1 MLIKGSADNQKM
13 GPLLIIA
20 KHFEK
25 GKGERRSM
33 KKKLLSFLLTVTF
46 AFGSMTGT
54 AYAATGT
61 VKVESLSS
69 PEALAEA
76 INHTSSLAKSKD
88 KKRTLKKAE
97 ANSRVIVNSKE
108 KPENVY
114 GAANVYY
121 YTFGKFYVLEYANA
135 SQAKLAEKRLEKQY
149 DADEV
154 FQDQIVSLDDSE
166 KAGTTT
172 KAVKNVGA
180 AKADEN
186 SDSSEEA
193 FDGIHA
199 MGLDK
204 LKEDAANSDWNL
216 QNTVTVAILDTGI
229 DVDHSWFSGRID
241 KRSINLAVDKEA
253 SDYDDVTGHGT
264 HVSGIITK
272 GTTDNV
278 KIMTI
283 RIFDASERASV
294 LTLRLGVDYAT
305 THGADVM
312 NLSLGYDTNELI
324 SNLGSEDLSFIDDS
338 FAIAADYGITMC
350 VASGNEYTNVSKS
363 YPACSG
369 WTIAVGS
376 IERSTSNPEE
386 YVHSGFSNSGT
397 LLDFCAPGG
406 DILSAWNDGKTMI
419 ESGTSMA
426 SPHLAAAAAMI
437 KMKHPDYTQWDVYA
451 TMRDYAVDLGEKG
464 KDDDFGYG
472 YVNLADYA
480 NEGTD
485 TTKKSYQAIYVDTSL
500 RTSIA
505 SKGKTYDLE
514 VQLTKGDGTLLYTTT
529 NPEVATVDSK
539 GKVTIQGGGSCEIVI
554 TASETAKY
562 KETSKRVTVTVSRG
576 EQTLTVPQTIYTK
589 YEDDKGFYLQ
599 ASVDKPGDG
608 KVIFQA
614 NKNSVINLR
623 EDGYVTITG
632 TGKVLVY
639 PIAMETASYTRQVG
653 DAITIEVKKASERPF
668 VPKEPTTTKKNDT
681 KPANN
686 TITKNTTVKK
696 PAVVKIRRVTPGR
709 KMAKI
714 YWKKQNQINGYQIR
728 YSLKKG
734 MKKAS
739 VKNVS
744 PKKVSFVIK
753 KLKAKKTYYIQIRSY
768 KKVNKKTIY
777 GLWSTKSKIC
787 IK

>member
-1 MLIKGSADNQKM
+1 
-13 GPLLIIA
+13 
-20 KHFEK
+20 
-25 GKGERRSM
+25 M

-46 AFGSMTGT
+46 AFGGMTGT

-135 SQAKLAEKRLEKQY
+135 SQAKLAEKKLEKQY
-149 DADEV
+149 GAGEV
-154 FQDQIVSLDDSE
+154 FQDQIVSLEDSKE
-166 KAGTTT
+166 AGTTT
-172 KAVKNVGA
+172 KAINTAKA
-180 AKADEN
+180 TKADE
-186 SDSSEEA
+186 SADSSSEA

-199 MGLDK
+199 MGLDT
-204 LKEDAANSDWNL
+204 LKEQAKDWT
-216 QNTVTVAILDTGI
+216 NTVTVAVLDTGI
-229 DVDHSWFSGRID
+229 DVDHPWFSGRID
-241 KRSINLAVDKEA
+241 KRSINMAVDKEA

-278 KIMTI
+278 KIMTV

-350 VASGNEYTNVSKS
+350 VASGNEYTNVSRS
-363 YPACSG
+363 YPASSG

-376 IERSTSNPEE
+376 IERSASNPEE

-451 TMRDYAVDLGEKG
+451 TMRDYAVDLGEEG

-505 SKGKTYDLE
+505 SKGKNYDLE

-529 NPEVATVDSK
+529 NPEVATVDNK

-562 KETSKRVTVTVSRG
+562 KETSKSVTVTVSRG
-576 EQTLTVPQTIYTK
+576 EQTITVPQATYTK

-608 KVIFQA
+608 KMIFQT

-623 EDGYVTITG
+623 EDGYVTIIG

-639 PIAMETASYTRQVG
+639 PIAMETASYTRQIG
-653 DAITIEVKKASERPF
+653 DAITIEVKKASERPS
-668 VPKEPTTTKKNDT
+668 VPKEPTTAKKNDT

-686 TITKNTTVKK
+686 TTTKNTTVKK
-696 PAVVKIRRVTPGR
+696 PAVVKIRKATPGR
-709 KMAKI
+709 KIAKL
-714 YWKKQNQINGYQIR
+714 YWKKQSQINGYQIR
-728 YSLKKG
+728 YSLKKN
-734 MKKAS
+734 MQKAS

-744 PKKVSFVIK
+744 SKKTSFVIK
-753 KLKAKKTYYIQIRSY
+753 KLKAKKIYYVQIRSY
-768 KKVNKKTIY
+768 KQVKGQKIY
-777 GLWSTKSKIC
+777 GAWSTKSKI
-787 IK
+787 KVK

>member
-1 MLIKGSADNQKM
+1 
-13 GPLLIIA
+13 
-20 KHFEK
+20 
-25 GKGERRSM
+25 M

-46 AFGSMTGT
+46 AFGGMTGT

-88 KKRTLKKAE
+88 QKRTLKKAE

-135 SQAKLAEKRLEKQY
+135 SQAKLAEKKLEKQY
-149 DADEV
+149 DAGEV
-154 FQDQIVSLDDSE
+154 FQDQIVSLGDSE
-166 KAGTTT
+166 ETGTTT
-172 KAVKNVGA
+172 KAVNT
-180 AKADEN
+180 AKADE
-186 SDSSEEA
+186 SGDSSSEA

-199 MGLDK
+199 MGLDT
-204 LKEDAANSDWNL
+204 LKEQAKDWT
-216 QNTVTVAILDTGI
+216 NTVTVAVLDTGI
-229 DVDHSWFSGRID
+229 DVDHPWFSGRID
-241 KRSINLAVDKEA
+241 KRSINMAVDKEA
-253 SDYDDVTGHGT
+253 SDYNDVTGHGT

-278 KIMTI
+278 KIMTV

-324 SNLGSEDLSFIDDS
+324 SNLGSDDLSFIDDS

-350 VASGNEYTNVSKS
+350 VASGNEYTNVSRS
-363 YPACSG
+363 YPASSG

-376 IERSTSNPEE
+376 IERSASNPEE

-451 TMRDYAVDLGEKG
+451 TMRDYAVDLGDEG

-514 VQLTKGDGTLLYTTT
+514 VQLTKGDGTLLYSTT
-529 NPEVATVDSK
+529 NPEVATVDNK

-562 KETSKRVTVTVSRG
+562 KETSKSVTVTVSRG
-576 EQTLTVPQTIYTK
+576 EQTITVPQTTYTK

-608 KVIFQA
+608 KMIFQT
-614 NKNSVINLR
+614 NKNSVIHLR
-623 EDGYVTITG
+623 EDGYVTIIG

-639 PIAMETASYTRQVG
+639 PIAMETASYTRQIG
-653 DAITIEVKKASERPF
+653 DAITIEVKKASERPS

-686 TITKNTTVKK
+686 TTNPTVKK
-696 PAVVKIRRVTPGR
+696 PAAVKVTKAVPGR
-709 KMAKI
+709 KRATL
-714 YWKKQNQINGYQIR
+714 YWKKQSQINGYQVR
-728 YSLKKG
+728 YSVKKN
-734 MKKAS
+734 MQKAS

-744 PKKVSFVIK
+744 SKKTSFVIK
-753 KLKAKKTYYIQIRSY
+753 KLKTKKTYYVQIRSY
-768 KKVNKKTIY
+768 KQVKGQKIY
-777 GLWSTKSKIC
+777 GAWSIKSKI
-787 IK
+787 KVK

>member
-1 MLIKGSADNQKM
+1 
-13 GPLLIIA
+13 
-20 KHFEK
+20 
-25 GKGERRSM
+25 M

-46 AFGSMTGT
+46 AFVGMTGT
-54 AYAATGT
+54 TYAATGR

-69 PEALAEA
+69 PEDLAEA

-88 KKRTLKKAE
+88 KNRTLKKSEVNA
-97 ANSRVIVNSKE
+97 RVIVNSKE
-108 KPENVY
+108 KPEKVY
-114 GAANVYY
+114 GAENVYY

-135 SQAKLAEKRLEKQY
+135 SQAKLAEKKLEKQY
-149 DADEV
+149 DAGKV
-154 FQDQIVSLDDSE
+154 FQDQIVSLGDSE
-166 KAGTTT
+166 ATETTT
-172 KAVKNVGA
+172 KAVN
-180 AKADEN
+180 ADE
-186 SDSSEEA
+186 SESGSSEA
-193 FDGIHA
+193 FDGIHT
-199 MGLDK
+199 MGLDT
-204 LKEDAANSDWNL
+204 LKEQAKDWT
-216 QNTVTVAILDTGI
+216 NTVTVAVLDTGI

-241 KRSINLAVDKEA
+241 KRSINMAVDKEA

-278 KIMTI
+278 KIMTV

-305 THGADVM
+305 THGVDVM
-312 NLSLGYDTNELI
+312 NLSLGYDTRELI
-324 SNLGSEDLSFIDDS
+324 SNLGSDDLSFIDDS

-350 VASGNEYTNVSKS
+350 VASGNEYTNVSRS

-376 IERSTSNPEE
+376 IERSASNPEE

-406 DILSAWNDGKTMI
+406 DILSAWNDGKTKI

-451 TMRDYAVDLGEKG
+451 TMRDYAVDLGEEG

-472 YVNLADYA
+472 YLNLADYA
-480 NEGTD
+480 NEGVD

-500 RTSIA
+500 RSSIA
-505 SKGKTYDLE
+505 SKGKTYDLG
-514 VQLTKGDGTLLYTTT
+514 VQLTKGDGKLLYSTT
-529 NPEVATVDSK
+529 NSEVATVDNK

-562 KETSKRVTVTVSRG
+562 KETSKSVTVTVSRG
-576 EQTLTVPQTIYTK
+576 EQTITVPQTTYTK
-589 YEDDKGFYLQ
+589 YEDDEGFYLQ

-608 KVIFQA
+608 KIIFQT

-623 EDGYVTITG
+623 KDGYVTITG

-653 DAITIEVKKASERPF
+653 DAITIEVKKVSERPS
-668 VPKEPTTTKKNDT
+668 VPKEPTSTEKNDT

-686 TITKNTTVKK
+686 ATENTTVKK
-696 PAVVKIRRVTPGR
+696 PVAVKIRRVTSGR
-709 KMAKI
+709 KIARL
-714 YWKKQNQINGYQIR
+714 YWKKQSQINGYQLR
-728 YSLKKG
+728 YSLKKN

-744 PKKVSFVIK
+744 SKKTSFVIK
-753 KLKAKKTYYIQIRSY
+753 KLKTKKTYYVQLRSY
-768 KKVNKKTIY
+768 KQVKGQKIY
-777 GLWSTKSKIC
+777 GTWSTKSKI
-787 IK
+787 KVK

>member
-1 MLIKGSADNQKM
+1 
-13 GPLLIIA
+13 
-20 KHFEK
+20 
-25 GKGERRSM
+25 M

-46 AFGSMTGT
+46 AFVGMTGT
-54 AYAATGT
+54 TYAATGR

-69 PEALAEA
+69 PEDLAEA

-88 KKRTLKKAE
+88 KNRTLKKSEVNA
-97 ANSRVIVNSKE
+97 RVIVNSKE
-108 KPENVY
+108 KPEKVY
-114 GAANVYY
+114 GAENVYY

-135 SQAKLAEKRLEKQY
+135 SQAKLAEKKLEKQY
-149 DADEV
+149 DAGKV
-154 FQDQIVSLDDSE
+154 FQDQIVSLGDSE
-166 KAGTTT
+166 ATETTT
-172 KAVKNVGA
+172 KAVN
-180 AKADEN
+180 ADE
-186 SDSSEEA
+186 SESGSSEA
-193 FDGIHA
+193 FDGIHT
-199 MGLDK
+199 MGLDT
-204 LKEDAANSDWNL
+204 LKEQAKDWT
-216 QNTVTVAILDTGI
+216 NTVTVAVLDTGI

-241 KRSINLAVDKEA
+241 KRSINMAVDKEA

-278 KIMTI
+278 KIMTV

-305 THGADVM
+305 THGVDVM
-312 NLSLGYDTNELI
+312 NLSLGYDTRELI
-324 SNLGSEDLSFIDDS
+324 SNLGSDDLSFIDDS

-350 VASGNEYTNVSKS
+350 VASGNEYTNVSRS

-376 IERSTSNPEE
+376 IERSASNPEE

-406 DILSAWNDGKTMI
+406 DILSAWNDGKTKI

-451 TMRDYAVDLGEKG
+451 TMRDYAVDLGEEG

-472 YVNLADYA
+472 YLNLADYA
-480 NEGTD
+480 NEGVD

-500 RTSIA
+500 RSSIA
-505 SKGKTYDLE
+505 SKGKTYDLG
-514 VQLTKGDGTLLYTTT
+514 VQLTKGDGKLLYSTT
-529 NPEVATVDSK
+529 NSEVATVDNK

-562 KETSKRVTVTVSRG
+562 KETSKSVTVTVSRG
-576 EQTLTVPQTIYTK
+576 EQTITVPQTTYTK
-589 YEDDKGFYLQ
+589 YEDDEGFYLQ

-608 KVIFQA
+608 KIIFQT

-623 EDGYVTITG
+623 KDGYVTITG

-653 DAITIEVKKASERPF
+653 DAITIEVKKVSERPS
-668 VPKEPTTTKKNDT
+668 VPKEPTSTEKNDT

-686 TITKNTTVKK
+686 ATENTTVKK
-696 PAVVKIRRVTPGR
+696 PVAVKIRRVTSGR
-709 KMAKI
+709 KIAKL
-714 YWKKQNQINGYQIR
+714 YWKKQSQINGYQLR
-728 YSLKKG
+728 YSLKKN

-744 PKKVSFVIK
+744 SKKTSFVIK
-753 KLKAKKTYYIQIRSY
+753 KLKTKKTYYVQLRSY
-768 KKVNKKTIY
+768 KQVKGQKIY
-777 GLWSTKSKIC
+777 GTWSTKSKI
-787 IK
+787 KVK

>member
-1 MLIKGSADNQKM
+1 M

-20 KHFEK
+20 KYLEK

-46 AFGSMTGT
+46 VFSGITGT

-69 PEALAEA
+69 PEDLAEA

-88 KKRTLKKAE
+88 KNRTLKKAE
-97 ANSRVIVNSKE
+97 VNARVIVNSKE

-114 GAANVYY
+114 GAENVYY

-135 SQAKLAEKRLEKQY
+135 SQAKLAEKKLGKQY
-149 DADEV
+149 DAGEV
-154 FQDQIVSLDDSE
+154 FQDQIVSLGDSE
-166 KAGTTT
+166 ETETTT
-172 KAVKNVGA
+172 KTVNTVKA
-180 AKADEN
+180 AKAEE
-186 SDSSEEA
+186 SGDSSSEA

-199 MGLDK
+199 MGLDT
-204 LKEDAANSDWNL
+204 LKEQAKDWTNA
-216 QNTVTVAILDTGI
+216 VTVAVLDTGI

-241 KRSINLAVDKEA
+241 KRSINMAVDKEA

-278 KIMTI
+278 KIMTV

-312 NLSLGYDTNELI
+312 NLSLGYDTRELI
-324 SNLGSEDLSFIDDS
+324 SNLGSDDLSFIDDS

-376 IERSTSNPEE
+376 IERSASNTEE

-406 DILSAWNDGKTMI
+406 DILSAWNDGKTKI

-451 TMRDYAVDLGEKG
+451 TMRDYAVDLGAEG

-480 NEGTD
+480 NEGSD

-514 VQLTKGDGTLLYTTT
+514 AQLTKGDGTLIYSTT
-529 NPEVATVDSK
+529 NPEVATVDNK
-539 GKVTIQGGGSCEIVI
+539 GIVTIKGGGSCEIVI

-562 KETSKRVTVTVSRG
+562 KETSKSVTVTVSRG
-576 EQTLTVPQTIYTK
+576 EQTITVPQTTYTK

-608 KVIFQA
+608 KVIFQT

-623 EDGYVTITG
+623 EDGYVTIIG
-632 TGKVLVY
+632 AGKVLVY
-639 PIAMETASYTRQVG
+639 PIAMETASYTRQIG
-653 DAITIEVKKASERPF
+653 DAITIEVKKASERSS
-668 VPKEPTTTKKNDT
+668 VPKEPTTAKKNDT

-686 TITKNTTVKK
+686 TKNTSVKK
-696 PAVVKIRRVTPGR
+696 PAVVKVKKATSGR
-709 KMAKI
+709 KRATL

-728 YSLKKG
+728 YSLKKN
-734 MKKAS
+734 MQKAS
-739 VKNVS
+739 VKS
-744 PKKVSFVIK
+744 ISSKKTSFVIK
-753 KLKAKKTYYIQIRSY
+753 KLKAKKTYYVQIRSY
-768 KKVNKKTIY
+768 KQVKEQKIY
-777 GLWSTKSKIC
+777 GTWSIKSKI
-787 IK
+787 KVK

>member
-1 MLIKGSADNQKM
+1 
-13 GPLLIIA
+13 
-20 KHFEK
+20 
-25 GKGERRSM
+25 M

-46 AFGSMTGT
+46 VFSGITGT

-69 PEALAEA
+69 PEDLAEA

-97 ANSRVIVNSKE
+97 VNARVIVNSKE

-114 GAANVYY
+114 GAENVYY

-135 SQAKLAEKRLEKQY
+135 SQAKLAEKKLEKQY
-149 DADEV
+149 DAGEV
-154 FQDQIVSLDDSE
+154 FQDQIVALGDSE
-166 KAGTTT
+166 STETMT
-172 KAVKNVGA
+172 KAVNA
-180 AKADEN
+180 AEATKADE
-186 SDSSEEA
+186 SGTGSPEA

-199 MGLDK
+199 MGLDT
-204 LKEDAANSDWNL
+204 LKEQAKDWT
-216 QNTVTVAILDTGI
+216 NTVTVAVLDTGI

-241 KRSINLAVDKEA
+241 KRSINMAVDKEA

-278 KIMTI
+278 KIMTV

-312 NLSLGYDTNELI
+312 NLSLGYDTRELI
-324 SNLGSEDLSFIDDS
+324 SNLGSDDLSFIDDS

-350 VASGNEYTNVSKS
+350 VASGNEFTNVSRS

-376 IERSTSNPEE
+376 IERSASNPDE

-451 TMRDYAVDLGEKG
+451 TMRDYAVDLGDEG

-472 YVNLADYA
+472 YVNLTDYA

-500 RTSIA
+500 GTSIA

-514 VQLTKGDGTLLYTTT
+514 AQLTKGDGTLLYTTT
-529 NPEVATVDSK
+529 NPEVATVDNK

-562 KETSKRVTVTVSRG
+562 KETSKSVTVTVSRG
-576 EQTLTVPQTIYTK
+576 EQTITVPQTTYTK
-589 YEDDKGFYLQ
+589 YEDDEGFYLQ
-599 ASVDKPGDG
+599 ATVDKPGDG
-608 KVIFQA
+608 KIIFQT

-623 EDGYVTITG
+623 KDGYVTIIG

-653 DAITIEVKKASERPF
+653 DAITIEVKKVSERPS
-668 VPKEPTTTKKNDT
+668 VPKEPTTTEKNDT

-686 TITKNTTVKK
+686 ATKNTTVKK
-696 PAVVKIRRVTPGR
+696 PVAVKIRRVTSGR
-709 KMAKI
+709 KIAKI
-714 YWKKQNQINGYQIR
+714 YWKKQSQINGYQLR
-728 YSLKKG
+728 YSLKKN

-744 PKKVSFVIK
+744 SKKTSFVIK
-753 KLKAKKTYYIQIRSY
+753 KLKTKKTYYVQIRSY
-768 KKVNKKTIY
+768 KQVKGQKIY
-777 GLWSTKSKIC
+777 GTWSTKSKI
-787 IK
+787 KVK

>member
-1 MLIKGSADNQKM
+1 
-13 GPLLIIA
+13 
-20 KHFEK
+20 
-25 GKGERRSM
+25 M

-46 AFGSMTGT
+46 AFGGMTGT

-135 SQAKLAEKRLEKQY
+135 SQAKLAEKKLEKQY
-149 DADEV
+149 GAGEV
-154 FQDQIVSLDDSE
+154 FQDQIVSLEDSKE
-166 KAGTTT
+166 AGTTT
-172 KAVKNVGA
+172 KAINTAKA
-180 AKADEN
+180 TKADE
-186 SDSSEEA
+186 SADSSSEA

-199 MGLDK
+199 MGLDT
-204 LKEDAANSDWNL
+204 LKEQAKDWT
-216 QNTVTVAILDTGI
+216 NTVTVAVLDTGI
-229 DVDHSWFSGRID
+229 DVDHPWFSGRID
-241 KRSINLAVDKEA
+241 KRSINMAVDKEA

-278 KIMTI
+278 KIMTV

-350 VASGNEYTNVSKS
+350 VASGNEYTNVSRS
-363 YPACSG
+363 YPASSG

-376 IERSTSNPEE
+376 IERSASNPEE

-451 TMRDYAVDLGEKG
+451 TMRDYAVDLGEEG

-529 NPEVATVDSK
+529 NPEVATVDNK

-562 KETSKRVTVTVSRG
+562 KETSKSVTVTVSRG
-576 EQTLTVPQTIYTK
+576 EQTITVPQTTYTK

-608 KVIFQA
+608 KMIFQT

-623 EDGYVTITG
+623 EDGYVTIIG

-639 PIAMETASYTRQVG
+639 PIAMETASYTRQIG
-653 DAITIEVKKASERPF
+653 DAITIEVKKASERPS
-668 VPKEPTTTKKNDT
+668 VPKEPTTAKKNDT

-686 TITKNTTVKK
+686 TTTKNTTVKK
-696 PAVVKIRRVTPGR
+696 PAVVKIRKATPGR
-709 KMAKI
+709 KIAKL
-714 YWKKQNQINGYQIR
+714 YWKKQSQINGYQIR
-728 YSLKKG
+728 YSLKKN
-734 MKKAS
+734 MQKAS

-744 PKKVSFVIK
+744 SKKTSFVIK
-753 KLKAKKTYYIQIRSY
+753 KLKAKKIYYVQIRSY
-768 KKVNKKTIY
+768 KQVKGQKIY
-777 GLWSTKSKIC
+777 GAWSTKSKI
-787 IK
+787 KVK

>member
-1 MLIKGSADNQKM
+1 MLIRGSADNQQK

-25 GKGERRSM
+25 EKGERRSM

-46 AFGSMTGT
+46 VFSGITGT

-69 PEALAEA
+69 PEDLAEA

-97 ANSRVIVNSKE
+97 ANARVIVNSKE

-114 GAANVYY
+114 GAENVYY

-135 SQAKLAEKRLEKQY
+135 SQAKLAEKKLEKQY
-149 DADEV
+149 DASEV
-154 FQDQIVSLDDSE
+154 FQDQIVSLGDSE
-166 KAGTTT
+166 ETGTTT
-172 KAVKNVGA
+172 KTVNTAKA
-180 AKADEN
+180 AKADE
-186 SDSSEEA
+186 SGDSSSKA

-199 MGLDK
+199 MGLDA
-204 LKEDAANSDWNL
+204 LKEQAKDWT
-216 QNTVTVAILDTGI
+216 NTVTVAVLDTGI

-241 KRSINLAVDKEA
+241 KRSINMAVDKEA

-278 KIMTI
+278 KIMTV
-283 RIFDASERASV
+283 RIFDASEKASV

-305 THGADVM
+305 THGADIM

-324 SNLGSEDLSFIDDS
+324 SNLGSDDLSFIDDS

-350 VASGNEYTNVSKS
+350 VASGNEYTNVSRS

-376 IERSTSNPEE
+376 IECSASNPEE

-406 DILSAWNDGKTMI
+406 DILSAWNDGKTKI

-451 TMRDYAVDLGEKG
+451 TMRDYAVDLGEEG

-472 YVNLADYA
+472 YLNLADYA
-480 NEGTD
+480 NEGVD

-500 RTSIA
+500 RSSIA
-505 SKGKTYDLE
+505 SKGKTYDLG
-514 VQLTKGDGTLLYTTT
+514 VQLTKGDGKLLYSTT
-529 NPEVATVDSK
+529 NSEVATVDNK

-562 KETSKRVTVTVSRG
+562 KETSKSVTVTVSRG
-576 EQTLTVPQTIYTK
+576 EQTITVPQTTYTK
-589 YEDDKGFYLQ
+589 YEDDEGFYLQ

-608 KVIFQA
+608 KIIFQT

-623 EDGYVTITG
+623 KDGYVTITG

-653 DAITIEVKKASERPF
+653 DAITIEVKKVSERPS
-668 VPKEPTTTKKNDT
+668 VPKEPTSTEKNDT

-686 TITKNTTVKK
+686 ATENTTVKK
-696 PAVVKIRRVTPGR
+696 PVAVKIRRVTSGR
-709 KMAKI
+709 KIAKL
-714 YWKKQNQINGYQIR
+714 YWKKQSQINGYQLR
-728 YSLKKG
+728 YSLKKN

-744 PKKVSFVIK
+744 SKKTSFVIK
-753 KLKAKKTYYIQIRSY
+753 KLKTKKTYYVQLRSY
-768 KKVNKKTIY
+768 KQVKGQKIY
-777 GLWSTKSKIC
+777 GTWSTKSKI
-787 IK
+787 KVK

>member
-1 MLIKGSADNQKM
+1 
-13 GPLLIIA
+13 
-20 KHFEK
+20 
-25 GKGERRSM
+25 M

-46 AFGSMTGT
+46 AFVGMTGT
-54 AYAATGT
+54 TYAATGR

-69 PEALAEA
+69 PEDLAEA

-88 KKRTLKKAE
+88 KNRTLKKSEVNA
-97 ANSRVIVNSKE
+97 RVIVNSKE
-108 KPENVY
+108 KPEKVY
-114 GAANVYY
+114 GAENVYY

-135 SQAKLAEKRLEKQY
+135 SQAKLAEKKLEKQY
-149 DADEV
+149 DAGKV
-154 FQDQIVSLDDSE
+154 FQDQIVSLGDSE
-166 KAGTTT
+166 ATETTT
-172 KAVKNVGA
+172 KAVN
-180 AKADEN
+180 ADE
-186 SDSSEEA
+186 SESGSSEA
-193 FDGIHA
+193 FDGIHT
-199 MGLDK
+199 MGLDT
-204 LKEDAANSDWNL
+204 LKEQAKDWT
-216 QNTVTVAILDTGI
+216 NTVTVAVLDTGI

-241 KRSINLAVDKEA
+241 KRSINMAVDKEA

-278 KIMTI
+278 KIMTV
-283 RIFDASERASV
+283 RIFDASEKASV

-305 THGADVM
+305 THGADIM

-324 SNLGSEDLSFIDDS
+324 SNLGSDDLSFIDDS

-350 VASGNEYTNVSKS
+350 VASGNEYTNVSRS

-376 IERSTSNPEE
+376 IECSASNPEE

-406 DILSAWNDGKTMI
+406 DILSAWNDGKTKI

-451 TMRDYAVDLGEKG
+451 TMRDYAVDLGEEG

-472 YVNLADYA
+472 YLNLADYA
-480 NEGTD
+480 NEGVD

-500 RTSIA
+500 RSSIA
-505 SKGKTYDLE
+505 SKGKTYDLG
-514 VQLTKGDGTLLYTTT
+514 VQLTKGDGKLLYSTT
-529 NPEVATVDSK
+529 NLEVATVDNK

-562 KETSKRVTVTVSRG
+562 KETSKSVTVTVSRG
-576 EQTLTVPQTIYTK
+576 EQTITVPQTTYTK
-589 YEDDKGFYLQ
+589 YEDDEGFYLQ

-608 KVIFQA
+608 KIIFQT

-623 EDGYVTITG
+623 KDGYVTITG

-653 DAITIEVKKASERPF
+653 DAITIEVKKVSERPS
-668 VPKEPTTTKKNDT
+668 VPKEPTSTEKNDT

-686 TITKNTTVKK
+686 ATENTTVKK
-696 PAVVKIRRVTPGR
+696 PVAVKIRRVTSGR
-709 KMAKI
+709 KIAKL
-714 YWKKQNQINGYQIR
+714 YWKKQSQINGYQLR
-728 YSLKKG
+728 YSLKKN

-744 PKKVSFVIK
+744 SKKTSFVIK
-753 KLKAKKTYYIQIRSY
+753 KLKTKKTYYVQLRSY
-768 KKVNKKTIY
+768 KQVKGQKIY
-777 GLWSTKSKIC
+777 GTWSTKSKI
-787 IK
+787 KVK

>member
-1 MLIKGSADNQKM
+1 
-13 GPLLIIA
+13 
-20 KHFEK
+20 
-25 GKGERRSM
+25 M

-46 AFGSMTGT
+46 AFVGMTGT
-54 AYAATGT
+54 TYAATGR

-69 PEALAEA
+69 PEDLAEA

-88 KKRTLKKAE
+88 KNRTLKKSEVNA
-97 ANSRVIVNSKE
+97 RVIVNSKE
-108 KPENVY
+108 KPEKVY
-114 GAANVYY
+114 GAENVYY

-135 SQAKLAEKRLEKQY
+135 SQAKLAEKKLEKQY
-149 DADEV
+149 DAGKV
-154 FQDQIVSLDDSE
+154 FQDQIVSLGDSE
-166 KAGTTT
+166 ATETTT
-172 KAVKNVGA
+172 KAVN
-180 AKADEN
+180 ADE
-186 SDSSEEA
+186 SESGSSEA
-193 FDGIHA
+193 FDGIHT
-199 MGLDK
+199 MGLDT
-204 LKEDAANSDWNL
+204 LKEQAKDWT
-216 QNTVTVAILDTGI
+216 NTVTVAVLDTGI

-241 KRSINLAVDKEA
+241 KRSINMAVDKEA

-278 KIMTI
+278 KIMTV

-305 THGADVM
+305 THGVDVM
-312 NLSLGYDTNELI
+312 NLSLGYDTRELI
-324 SNLGSEDLSFIDDS
+324 SNLGSDDLSFIDDS

-350 VASGNEYTNVSKS
+350 VASGNEYTNVSRS

-376 IERSTSNPEE
+376 IERSASNPEE

-406 DILSAWNDGKTMI
+406 DILSAWNDGKTKI

-451 TMRDYAVDLGEKG
+451 TMRDYAVDLGEEG

-472 YVNLADYA
+472 YLNLADYA
-480 NEGTD
+480 NEGVD

-500 RTSIA
+500 RSSIA
-505 SKGKTYDLE
+505 SKGKTYDLG
-514 VQLTKGDGTLLYTTT
+514 VQLTKGDGKLLYSTT
-529 NPEVATVDSK
+529 NPEVATVDNK

-562 KETSKRVTVTVSRG
+562 KETSKSVTVTVSRG
-576 EQTLTVPQTIYTK
+576 EQTITVPQTTYTK
-589 YEDDKGFYLQ
+589 YEDDEGFYLQ

-608 KVIFQA
+608 KIIFQT

-623 EDGYVTITG
+623 KDGYVTITG

-653 DAITIEVKKASERPF
+653 DAITIEVKKVSERPS
-668 VPKEPTTTKKNDT
+668 VPKEPTSTEKNDT

-686 TITKNTTVKK
+686 ATENTTVKK
-696 PAVVKIRRVTPGR
+696 PVAVKIRRVTSGR

-768 KKVNKKTIY
+768 KKVNKKAIY
-777 GLWSTKSKIC
+777 GLWSTKSKIH

>member
-1 MLIKGSADNQKM
+1 
-13 GPLLIIA
+13 
-20 KHFEK
+20 
-25 GKGERRSM
+25 M

-46 AFGSMTGT
+46 AFVGMTGT
-54 AYAATGT
+54 TYAATGR

-69 PEALAEA
+69 PEDLAEA

-88 KKRTLKKAE
+88 KNRTLKKSEVNA
-97 ANSRVIVNSKE
+97 RVIVNSKE
-108 KPENVY
+108 KPEKVY
-114 GAANVYY
+114 GAENVYY

-135 SQAKLAEKRLEKQY
+135 SQAKLAEKKLEKQY
-149 DADEV
+149 DAGKV
-154 FQDQIVSLDDSE
+154 FQDQIVSLGDSE
-166 KAGTTT
+166 ATETTT
-172 KAVKNVGA
+172 KAVN
-180 AKADEN
+180 ADE
-186 SDSSEEA
+186 SESGSSEA
-193 FDGIHA
+193 VDGIHT
-199 MGLDK
+199 MGLDT
-204 LKEDAANSDWNL
+204 LKEQAKDWT
-216 QNTVTVAILDTGI
+216 NTVTVAVLDTGI

-241 KRSINLAVDKEA
+241 KRSINMAVDKEA

-278 KIMTI
+278 KIMTV

-305 THGADVM
+305 THGVDVM
-312 NLSLGYDTNELI
+312 NLSLGYDTRELI
-324 SNLGSEDLSFIDDS
+324 SNLGSDDLSFIDDS

-350 VASGNEYTNVSKS
+350 VASGNEYTNVSRS

-376 IERSTSNPEE
+376 IERSASNPEE

-406 DILSAWNDGKTMI
+406 YILSAWNDGKTKI

-451 TMRDYAVDLGEKG
+451 TMRDYAVDLGAEG
-464 KDDDFGYG
+464 KEDDFGYG

-480 NEGTD
+480 NEGSD

-500 RTSIA
+500 RTSVA

-514 VQLTKGDGTLLYTTT
+514 AQLTKGDGTLIYSTT
-529 NPEVATVDSK
+529 NPEVATVDNK
-539 GKVTIQGGGSCEIVI
+539 GIVTIQGGGSCEIVI

-562 KETSKRVTVTVSRG
+562 KETSKSVTVTVSRG
-576 EQTLTVPQTIYTK
+576 EQTITVPQTTYTK

-608 KVIFQA
+608 KVIFQT

-623 EDGYVTITG
+623 EDGYVTIIG

-639 PIAMETASYTRQVG
+639 PIAMETASYERQIG
-653 DAITIEVKKASERPF
+653 DAITIEVNKASEKPS
-668 VPKEPTTTKKNDT
+668 VPKESTTTEKNDT

-686 TITKNTTVKK
+686 ATENTTVKK
-696 PAVVKIRRVTPGR
+696 PVAVKIRRVTSGR
-709 KMAKI
+709 KIAKL
-714 YWKKQNQINGYQIR
+714 YWKKQSQINGYQLR
-728 YSLKKG
+728 YSLKKN

-744 PKKVSFVIK
+744 SKKTSFVIK
-753 KLKAKKTYYIQIRSY
+753 KLKTKKTYYVQLRSY
-768 KKVNKKTIY
+768 KQVKGQKIY
-777 GLWSTKSKIC
+777 GTWSTKSKI
-787 IK
+787 KVK

>member
-1 MLIKGSADNQKM
+1 
-13 GPLLIIA
+13 
-20 KHFEK
+20 
-25 GKGERRSM
+25 M

-46 AFGSMTGT
+46 AFGGMTGT

-88 KKRTLKKAE
+88 QKRTLKKAE

-135 SQAKLAEKRLEKQY
+135 SQAKLAEKKLEKQY
-149 DADEV
+149 DAGEV
-154 FQDQIVSLDDSE
+154 FQDQIVSLGDSE
-166 KAGTTT
+166 GAGTTT
-172 KAVKNVGA
+172 KAVNTAKA
-180 AKADEN
+180 AKADE
-186 SDSSEEA
+186 SGDSSSEA

-199 MGLDK
+199 MGLDT
-204 LKEDAANSDWNL
+204 LKEQAKDWT
-216 QNTVTVAILDTGI
+216 NTVTVAVLDTGI
-229 DVDHSWFSGRID
+229 DVDHPWFSGRID
-241 KRSINLAVDKEA
+241 KRSINMAVDKEA

-278 KIMTI
+278 KIMTV

-324 SNLGSEDLSFIDDS
+324 SNLGSDDLSFIDDS

-350 VASGNEYTNVSKS
+350 VASGNEYTNVSRS
-363 YPACSG
+363 YPASSG

-376 IERSTSNPEE
+376 IERSVSDPEE

-451 TMRDYAVDLGEKG
+451 TMRDYAVDLGAEG

-505 SKGKTYDLE
+505 NKGKTYDLE
-514 VQLTKGDGTLLYTTT
+514 VQLTKGDGTLLYSTT
-529 NPEVATVDSK
+529 NPEVATVDNK

-562 KETSKRVTVTVSRG
+562 KETSKSVTVTVSRG
-576 EQTLTVPQTIYTK
+576 EQTITVPQTTYTK

-608 KVIFQA
+608 KMIFQT

-623 EDGYVTITG
+623 EDGYVTIIG

-639 PIAMETASYTRQVG
+639 PIAMETASYTRQIG
-653 DAITIEVKKASERPF
+653 DAITIEVKKASERPS

-681 KPANN
+681 KPAND
-686 TITKNTTVKK
+686 TTKNPTVKK
-696 PAVVKIRRVTPGR
+696 PAAVKVTKTAPGR
-709 KMAKI
+709 KRATL
-714 YWKKQNQINGYQIR
+714 YWKKQSQINGYQIR
-728 YSLKKG
+728 YSVKKN
-734 MKKAS
+734 MQKAS

-744 PKKVSFVIK
+744 SKKTSFVIK
-753 KLKAKKTYYIQIRSY
+753 KLKTKKIYYVQIRSY
-768 KKVNKKTIY
+768 KQVKGQKIY
-777 GLWSTKSKIC
+777 GAWSTKSKI
-787 IK
+787 KVK

>member
-1 MLIKGSADNQKM
+1 
-13 GPLLIIA
+13 
-20 KHFEK
+20 
-25 GKGERRSM
+25 M

-46 AFGSMTGT
+46 AFGGITGT

-135 SQAKLAEKRLEKQY
+135 TQAKLATKKLEKQY
-149 DADEV
+149 DTDEV
-154 FQDQIVSLDDSE
+154 FQDQIVSLNDSE

-172 KAVKNVGA
+172 KTVKNTEA
-180 AKADEN
+180 TKADE
-186 SDSSEEA
+186 SEDTSEEV

-204 LKEDAANSDWNL
+204 LKEDAVGTDWNQ
-216 QNTVTVAILDTGI
+216 QNTVTVAVLDTGI
-229 DVDHSWFSGRID
+229 NVDHSWFKGRID
-241 KRSINLAVDKEA
+241 SRSINLAVDKEA
-253 SDYDDVTGHGT
+253 SDYDDVTGHGS
-264 HVSGIITK
+264 HVSGIIVK
-272 GTTDNV
+272 GTTENV
-278 KIMTI
+278 KIMTV

-312 NLSLGYDTNELI
+312 NLSLGYDTKMLKE
-324 SNLGSEDLSFIDDS
+324 NLGSDDLSFIDDS
-338 FAIAADYGITMC
+338 FSVAADLGATIC
-350 VASGNEYTNVSKS
+350 VASGNESDNVSTS

-376 IERSTSNPEE
+376 IEPSQTNATE
-386 YVHSGFSNSGT
+386 YIHSYFSNYGD
-397 LLDFCAPGG
+397 LLDFSAPGG
-406 DILSAWNDGKTMI
+406 NILSAWCKEDEDPNPDRMNV

-451 TMRDYAVDLGEKG
+451 TMRDYAVDLGPEG
-464 KDDDFGYG
+464 KDANFGYG
-472 YVNLADYA
+472 YIDLSDYA
-480 NEGTD
+480 KDGQD
-485 TTKKSYQAIYVDTSL
+485 ISKKSYQGIALDTSL
-500 RTSIA
+500 TA
-505 SKGKTYDLE
+505 SMKDTDKQIDLG
-514 VQLTKGDGTLLYTTT
+514 VQLTKGDGTLSYTSTD
-529 NPEVATVDSK
+529 EKVVTVDKK
-539 GKVTIQGGGSCEIVI
+539 GIATIQGGGNAKILV
-554 TASETAKY
+554 TASETEKY
-562 KETSKRVTVTVSRG
+562 KETTAIIVVKVSKGTQSI
-576 EQTLTVPQTIYTK
+576 TVPQTTYTK
-589 YEDDKGFYLQ
+589 YEDDEGFYLQ

-608 KVIFQA
+608 KMIFQT

-623 EDGYVTITG
+623 EDGYVTIIG

-639 PIAMETASYTRQVG
+639 PIATETASYTRQIG
-653 DAITIEVKKASERPF
+653 DAITIEVKKASERPT

-686 TITKNTTVKK
+686 TTTKNTTVKK
-696 PAVVKIRRVTPGR
+696 PAVVKIRKATPGR
-709 KMAKI
+709 KIAKL
-714 YWKKQNQINGYQIR
+714 YWKKQSQINGYQIR
-728 YSLKKG
+728 YSLKKN

-744 PKKVSFVIK
+744 SKKTSFVIK
-753 KLKAKKTYYIQIRSY
+753 KLKAKRIYYVQIRSY
-768 KKVNKKTIY
+768 KQAKGQKIY
-777 GLWSTKSKIC
+777 GAWSTKSKI
-787 IK
+787 KVK

>member
-1 MLIKGSADNQKM
+1 
-13 GPLLIIA
+13 
-20 KHFEK
+20 
-25 GKGERRSM
+25 M

-46 AFGSMTGT
+46 AFGGMTGT

-76 INHTSSLAKSKD
+76 INHTSSLAKSKT

-135 SQAKLAEKRLEKQY
+135 SQAKLAEKKLEKQY
-149 DADEV
+149 GAGEV
-154 FQDQIVSLDDSE
+154 FQDQIVSLGDSKE
-166 KAGTTT
+166 AGTTT
-172 KAVKNVGA
+172 KAINTAKA
-180 AKADEN
+180 TKADE
-186 SDSSEEA
+186 SGDSSSEA

-199 MGLDK
+199 MGLDT
-204 LKEDAANSDWNL
+204 LKEQAKDWT
-216 QNTVTVAILDTGI
+216 NTVTVAVLDTGI
-229 DVDHSWFSGRID
+229 DVDHPWFSGRID
-241 KRSINLAVDKEA
+241 KRSINMAVDKEA

-278 KIMTI
+278 KIMTV

-350 VASGNEYTNVSKS
+350 VASGNEYTNVSRS
-363 YPACSG
+363 YPASSG

-376 IERSTSNPEE
+376 IERSASNSEE

-451 TMRDYAVDLGEKG
+451 TMRDYAVDLGEEG

-514 VQLTKGDGTLLYTTT
+514 AQLTKGDGTLLYTTT
-529 NPEVATVDSK
+529 NPEVATVDNK

-562 KETSKRVTVTVSRG
+562 KETSKSVTVTVSRG
-576 EQTLTVPQTIYTK
+576 EQTITVPQTTYTK

-608 KVIFQA
+608 KMIFQT

-623 EDGYVTITG
+623 EDGYVTIIG

-639 PIAMETASYTRQVG
+639 PIAMETASYTRQIG
-653 DAITIEVKKASERPF
+653 DAITIEVKKASERPS
-668 VPKEPTTTKKNDT
+668 VPKEPTTAKKNDT

-686 TITKNTTVKK
+686 TTIKNTTVKK
-696 PAVVKIRRVTPGR
+696 PAVVKIRKATPGR
-709 KMAKI
+709 KIAKL
-714 YWKKQNQINGYQIR
+714 YWKKQSQINGYQIR
-728 YSLKKG
+728 YSLKKN
-734 MKKAS
+734 MQKAF

-744 PKKVSFVIK
+744 SKKTSFVIK
-753 KLKAKKTYYIQIRSY
+753 KLKAKKIYYVQIRSY
-768 KKVNKKTIY
+768 KQVKGQKIY
-777 GLWSTKSKIC
+777 GAWSTKSKI
-787 IK
+787 KVK

>member
-1 MLIKGSADNQKM
+1 
-13 GPLLIIA
+13 
-20 KHFEK
+20 
-25 GKGERRSM
+25 M

-46 AFGSMTGT
+46 AF
-54 AYAATGT
+54 ATGT

-88 KKRTLKKAE
+88 QKRTLKKAE

-135 SQAKLAEKRLEKQY
+135 SQAKLAEKKLEKQY
-149 DADEV
+149 DAGEV
-154 FQDQIVSLDDSE
+154 FQDQIVSLGDSE
-166 KAGTTT
+166 GAGTTT
-172 KAVKNVGA
+172 KAVNTAKA
-180 AKADEN
+180 AKADE
-186 SDSSEEA
+186 SGDSSSEA

-199 MGLDK
+199 MGLDT
-204 LKEDAANSDWNL
+204 LKEQAKDWT
-216 QNTVTVAILDTGI
+216 NTVTVAVLDTGI
-229 DVDHSWFSGRID
+229 DVDHPWFSGRID
-241 KRSINLAVDKEA
+241 KRSINMAVDKEA

-278 KIMTI
+278 KIMTV

-324 SNLGSEDLSFIDDS
+324 SNLGSDDLSFIDDS

-350 VASGNEYTNVSKS
+350 VASGNEYTNVSRS
-363 YPACSG
+363 YPASSG

-376 IERSTSNPEE
+376 IERSVSDPEE

-451 TMRDYAVDLGEKG
+451 TMRDYAVDLGAEG

-505 SKGKTYDLE
+505 NKGKTYDLE
-514 VQLTKGDGTLLYTTT
+514 VQLTKGDGTLLYSTT
-529 NPEVATVDSK
+529 NPEVATVDNK

-562 KETSKRVTVTVSRG
+562 KETSKSVTVTVSRG
-576 EQTLTVPQTIYTK
+576 EQTITVPQTTYTK

-608 KVIFQA
+608 KMIFQT

-623 EDGYVTITG
+623 EDGYVTIIG

-639 PIAMETASYTRQVG
+639 PIAMETASYTRQIG
-653 DAITIEVKKASERPF
+653 DAITIEVKKASERPS

-681 KPANN
+681 KPAND
-686 TITKNTTVKK
+686 TTKNPTVKK
-696 PAVVKIRRVTPGR
+696 PAAVKVTKTAPGR
-709 KMAKI
+709 KRATL
-714 YWKKQNQINGYQIR
+714 YWKKQSQINGYQIR
-728 YSLKKG
+728 YSVKKN
-734 MKKAS
+734 MQKAS

-744 PKKVSFVIK
+744 SKKTSFVIK
-753 KLKAKKTYYIQIRSY
+753 KLKTKKIYYVQIRSY
-768 KKVNKKTIY
+768 KQVKGQKIY
-777 GLWSTKSKIC
+777 GAWSTKSKI
-787 IK
+787 KVK